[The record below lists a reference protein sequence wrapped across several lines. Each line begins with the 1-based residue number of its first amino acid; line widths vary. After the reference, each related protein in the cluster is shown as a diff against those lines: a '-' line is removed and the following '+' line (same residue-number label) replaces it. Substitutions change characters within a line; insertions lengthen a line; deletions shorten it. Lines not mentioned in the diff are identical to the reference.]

1 MKRAVADVAVDQDL
15 IDVTSRLRAA
25 LGDSRGKI
33 RVSDVQRLSGL
44 GRPTHYRS
52 QLVARAL
59 RQLGW
64 ERVRLRHDGGI
75 AYWYAKGTRLQR
87 ETIFEV
93 AEVDGKF
100 VVKRR
105 ES

>member
-1 MKRAVADVAVDQDL
+1 MSADVDQDL

-33 RVSDVQRLSGL
+33 RVSDAQSLSGL

-52 QLVARAL
+52 QLVAHAL

-64 ERVRLRHDGGI
+64 ERVRLRFDGSL

-87 ETIFEV
+87 ETVLEV
-93 AEVDGKF
+93 SEVEGKF
-100 VVKRR
+100 TVKPRTP
-105 ES
+105 